1 MTKRASGEK
10 LPTVNNIHKLR
21 VRLTTLEDGDEA
33 GLTSDDIGDGLVLK
47 DNKIEVFRHDSLK
60 IYASTG
66 QMYVDVVLQCLA
78 YTRSPLVIYIGA
90 YFVSSHLIC
99 RS

>member
-66 QMYVDVVLQCLA
+66 QMYVDVVLQPFVGKVSRLF
-78 YTRSPLVIYIGA
+78 LYI
-90 YFVSSHLIC
+90 IPTT
-99 RS
+99 